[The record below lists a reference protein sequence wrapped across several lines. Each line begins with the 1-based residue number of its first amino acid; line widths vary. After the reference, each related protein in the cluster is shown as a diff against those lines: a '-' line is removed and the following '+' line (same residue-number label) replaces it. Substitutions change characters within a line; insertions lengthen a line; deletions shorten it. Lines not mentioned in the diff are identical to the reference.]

1 MTSKSFVKIN
11 TVAFKECMTP
21 IISVTKTDTLLQAM
35 DGFNKSTEINRL
47 SLQKRVP
54 KIGLPK
60 K

>member
-1 MTSKSFVKIN
+1 
-11 TVAFKECMTP
+11 MTP